1 MKDENKSN
9 WYPINELEQYR
20 RLLDNIPAELGIL
33 DVKGRFLFNTP
44 SGIQDPEMRQWV
56 IGKTNHEY
64 CSKRGLPKSF
74 ADNRQKYIDQCIR
87 EKQAI
92 SFEEPITDKSGQI
105 RHYIRFF
112 SPVLD
117 DNGNV
122 THVIGHGQEI
132 TELKKTE
139 EALRKA
145 IAEVKQLKNQLLA
158 ENIYLQEEIKLKHNF
173 EEIISRSK
181 ALKNVLKEVE
191 QVASTNATV
200 LILGETGTGKELFV
214 RAIHSISNRKDRPI
228 VKVNCATLPANLIE
242 SELFGHEKGAFTGA
256 LSRKIGRFELADG
269 GTIFLDEIGDL
280 PMELQ
285 VKLLR
290 VLQEGEFERLGNS
303 NTFKIDVRIIAATN
317 RNLQQAIET
326 GKFRED
332 LYYRLNVFPI
342 KIPPL
347 RERKDDIPLLIKYF
361 SDKFGKT
368 IGKNIESVDQKVMD
382 ALLDYD
388 WPGNVREL
396 ENIIERA
403 VIISKGRT
411 LQLGDWVPSNSKT
424 PSSKSLVTLEENERR
439 YILEALE
446 RTSGRVS
453 GVKGAAK
460 ILGVNAST
468 LDSRMRKLG
477 IK

>member
-1 MKDENKSN
+1 
-9 WYPINELEQYR
+9 
-20 RLLDNIPAELGIL
+20 
-33 DVKGRFLFNTP
+33 V
-44 SGIQDPEMRQWV
+44 
-56 IGKTNHEY
+56 
-64 CSKRGLPKSF
+64 
-74 ADNRQKYIDQCIR
+74 
-87 EKQAI
+87 
-92 SFEEPITDKSGQI
+92 
-105 RHYIRFF
+105 
-112 SPVLD
+112 
-117 DNGNV
+117 
-122 THVIGHGQEI
+122 
-132 TELKKTE
+132 
-139 EALRKA
+139 
-145 IAEVKQLKNQLLA
+145 
-158 ENIYLQEEIKLKHNF
+158 
-173 EEIISRSK
+173 
-181 ALKNVLKEVE
+181 

-228 VKVNCATLPANLIE
+228 VKVNCAALPANLIE

-256 LSRKIGRFELADG
+256 LSRKIGRFELADD

-290 VLQEGEFERLGNS
+290 VLQEGEFERLGNTK
-303 NTFKIDVRIIAATN
+303 TFKIDVRIIAATN
-317 RNLQQAIET
+317 RNLKQAIET

-347 RERKDDIPLLIKYF
+347 RERKDDIPLLIKHF
-361 SDKFGKT
+361 SDKFGKSV
-368 IGKNIESVDQKVMD
+368 GKNIESVDQKVMD
-382 ALLDYD
+382 SLLDYD

-403 VIISKGRT
+403 VIISKSRS
-411 LQLGDWVPSNSKT
+411 LQLGDWVPSNTKI
-424 PSSKSLVTLEENERR
+424 PSSKSLVTLEENERT

-446 RTSGRVS
+446 LTGGRVS
-453 GVKGAAK
+453 GVKGAAM
-460 ILGVNAST
+460 ILGINAST